1 MSAAQPKDQDE
12 PMAEIIDGRAV
23 AKKLDAETK
32 AQVDALVA
40 AGKPRPGLAV
50 ILVGNDPAS
59 EVYVGRK
66 IKKCAEVGI
75 VNFEHRLPAE
85 SSQEEVLSLIARL
98 NEDPAVHGIL
108 CQVPLPEHID
118 TGMVLRAI
126 IPSKDVDGFHPVNV
140 GRLSTGTG
148 GIVPCT
154 PLGVMK
160 LLDTVFDDLT
170 GLDVV
175 VIGKSNIVGKPIAML
190 LLEREA
196 TVTVT
201 HIYTENLPDIC
212 RQADVIIAAAGAPR
226 LVKGYWVKP
235 GAVIID
241 VGITRMKDED
251 GKTKLVGDVA
261 FDEVQH
267 ARAVT
272 PVPGGVGPMT
282 ISCLLANTVQAAR
295 EQLEGTSS
303 DGFDIDWDDLPDRTM
318 FTGETREA

>member
-1 MSAAQPKDQDE
+1 
-12 PMAEIIDGRAV
+12 MADVIDGRAV
-23 AKKLDAETK
+23 ARKLDEETK
-32 AQVDALVA
+32 AAIDAMVA
-40 AGKPRPGLAV
+40 AGAPRPGLAV
-50 ILVGNDPAS
+50 VLVGNDPAS

-66 IKKCAEVGI
+66 LKKSLEVGI
-75 VNFEHRLPAE
+75 ESFEHRLPAE
-85 SSQEEVLSLIARL
+85 TTQEELLALIARL
-98 NEDPAVHGIL
+98 NADPKVHGIL
-108 CQVPLPEHID
+108 VQVPLPAHID
-118 TGMVLRAI
+118 TGLVLRAI
-126 IPSKDVDGFHPVNV
+126 APSKDVDGFHPVNV

-148 GIVPCT
+148 GIIPCT

-190 LLEREA
+190 MLEREA

-201 HIYTENLPDIC
+201 HIETKDLPDIC
-212 RQADVIIAAAGAPR
+212 RQADVIIAAAGAPE

-241 VGITRMKDED
+241 VGITRQKTAD
-251 GKTKLVGDVA
+251 GKTKLVGDVK
-261 FDEVQH
+261 FDDVQH

-295 EQLEGTSS
+295 DQLEGRSE
-303 DGFDIDWDDLPDRTM
+303 DGFAIDWDELPDRSM
-318 FTGETREA
+318 FTGG

>member
-1 MSAAQPKDQDE
+1 
-12 PMAEIIDGRAV
+12 MAEIIDGKAI
-23 AKKLDAETK
+23 AKRLDEETAAK
-32 AQVDALVA
+32 VKALVDS
-40 AGKPRPGLAV
+40 GGPRPGLAV

-66 IKKCAEVGI
+66 LKKSAEVGI
-75 VNFEHRLPAE
+75 RSFEHRLPAE
-85 SSQEEVLSLIARL
+85 TSQEELLALIARL
-98 NEDPAVHGIL
+98 NADPEVHGIL
-108 CQVPLPEHID
+108 CQVPLPAHID
-118 TGMVLRAI
+118 TGVVLRAI
-126 IPSKDVDGFHPVNV
+126 APSKDVDGFHPVNV

-148 GIVPCT
+148 GIIPCT
-154 PLGVMK
+154 PFGVMK

-190 LLEREA
+190 MLEREA

-201 HIYTENLPDIC
+201 HIHTENLADLCRKADI
-212 RQADVIIAAAGAPR
+212 IIAAAGAPE

-241 VGITRMKDED
+241 VGITRQKTAD
-251 GKTKLVGDVA
+251 GKTRLVGDVA

-282 ISCLLANTVQAAR
+282 ISCLLANTVQAAS
-295 EQLEGTSS
+295 EAYAGTSS
-303 DGFDIDWDDLPDRTM
+303 DGFAIDWDELPDRSM
-318 FTGETREA
+318 FTGG

>member
-1 MSAAQPKDQDE
+1 MAA
-12 PMAEIIDGRAV
+12 IIDGRTV
-23 AKKLDAETK
+23 ARKVDQETK
-32 AQVDALVA
+32 AQVDAMVA
-40 AGKPRPGLAV
+40 AGMPRPGLAV
-50 ILVGNDPAS
+50 VLVGQDPAS

-66 IKKCAEVGI
+66 IKQSKEVGI
-75 VNFEHRLPAE
+75 RSFEHRLPAE
-85 SSQEEVLSLIARL
+85 TTQDALLTLVARL
-98 NEDPAVHGIL
+98 NADPEVHGIL
-108 CQVPLPEHID
+108 VQVPLPEHID
-118 TGMVLRAI
+118 TGLVLRAI
-126 IPSKDVDGFHPVNV
+126 VPSKDVDGFHPVNV

-160 LLDTVFDDLT
+160 LLDTVIDDLT
-170 GLDVV
+170 GKNAV

-201 HIYTENLPDIC
+201 HIYTENLADIA
-212 RQADVIIAAAGAPR
+212 RRADIIIAAAGAPE

-241 VGITRMKDED
+241 VGITRIKGED
-251 GKTKLVGDVA
+251 GKTRLVGDVA

-267 ARAVT
+267 AKAVT

-282 ISCLLANTVQAAR
+282 IACLLSNTVQAAR
-295 EQLEGTSS
+295 EQLEGTSGDS
-303 DGFDIDWDDLPDRTM
+303 YAIDWDDLPDRSM
-318 FTGETREA
+318 IFSERDGQPAE

>member
-1 MSAAQPKDQDE
+1 
-12 PMAEIIDGRAV
+12 MADIIDGRAV
-23 AKKLDAETK
+23 ARTLDEQTK
-32 AQVDALVA
+32 AQVAAMVA
-40 AGKPRPGLAV
+40 AGAPAPGLAV
-50 ILVGNDPAS
+50 VLVGSDPAS

-66 IKKCAEVGI
+66 LKKSQEVGI
-75 VNFEHRLPAE
+75 LSFEHRLPE
-85 SSQEEVLSLIARL
+85 DTSQDTLLALIARL
-98 NEDPAVHGIL
+98 NADPKVHGIL
-108 CQVPLPEHID
+108 VQVPLPAHID
-118 TGMVLRAI
+118 TGIVLRAI
-126 IPSKDVDGFHPVNV
+126 APSKDVDGFHPVNV

-154 PLGVMK
+154 PLGVTK

-190 LLEREA
+190 MLEREA

-201 HIYTENLPDIC
+201 HIETKGLADVC
-212 RQADVIIAAAGAPR
+212 RKADVIIAAAGAPE
-226 LVKGYWVKP
+226 LVRGYWVKP

-241 VGITRMKDED
+241 VGITRRKTED
-251 GKTKLVGDVA
+251 GKTKLVGDVK

-295 EQLEGTSS
+295 DQSEGTSS
-303 DGFDIDWDDLPDRTM
+303 DGFDIDWNDVPDRSM
-318 FTGETREA
+318 FTAEVSGE

>member
-1 MSAAQPKDQDE
+1 
-12 PMAEIIDGRAV
+12 MADIIDGRAV
-23 AKKLDAETK
+23 ARKLDTETK

-40 AGKPRPGLAV
+40 AGAPRPGLAV
-50 ILVGNDPAS
+50 ILVGHDPAS

-66 IKKCAEVGI
+66 LKKSNEVGI
-75 VNFEHRLPAE
+75 LSFEHRLPE
-85 SSQEEVLSLIARL
+85 DTSQEDVLALIGRL
-98 NEDPAVHGIL
+98 NADPEVHGIL
-108 CQVPLPEHID
+108 CQVPLPKHID
-118 TGMVLRAI
+118 TGLVLRSI
-126 IPSKDVDGFHPVNV
+126 VPSKDVDGFHPVNV

-154 PLGVMK
+154 PFGVMK

-170 GLDVV
+170 GLDCV

-201 HIYTENLPDIC
+201 HIETKNLPDIA
-212 RQADVIIAAAGAPR
+212 RKADVIIAAAGAPE

-241 VGITRMKDED
+241 VGITRLKNAD
-251 GKTKLVGDVA
+251 GTTRLVGDVA

-282 ISCLLANTVQAAR
+282 ISCLLANTVQAAK
-295 EQLEGTSS
+295 EQLAGTGG
-303 DGFDIDWDDLPDRTM
+303 DGSEIDFNDLPDRSM
-318 FTGETREA
+318 IFAEGGK

>member
-1 MSAAQPKDQDE
+1 
-12 PMAEIIDGRAV
+12 MADIIDGRAV
-23 AKKLDAETK
+23 ARKLDQETK
-32 AQVDALVA
+32 AAVDAMIA
-40 AGKPRPGLAV
+40 AGAPRPGLAV
-50 ILVGNDPAS
+50 VLVGHDPAS

-66 IKKCAEVGI
+66 LKKSQEVGI
-75 VNFEHRLPAE
+75 VSFEHRLPE
-85 SSQEEVLSLIARL
+85 DTSQEDLLALIGRL
-98 NEDPAVHGIL
+98 NADPEVHGVL
-108 CQVPLPEHID
+108 CQVPLPKHID
-118 TGMVLRAI
+118 TGLVLRSI
-126 IPSKDVDGFHPVNV
+126 TPSKDVDGFHPVNV

-170 GLDVV
+170 GLDCV

-201 HIYTENLPDIC
+201 HIETKNLPDIASK
-212 RQADVIIAAAGAPR
+212 ADIIVAAAGAPE
-226 LVKGYWVKP
+226 LVRGNWVKP
-235 GAVIID
+235 GAVVID
-241 VGITRMKDED
+241 VGITRLKNED
-251 GKTKLVGDVA
+251 GSTRLVGDVA

-282 ISCLLANTVQAAR
+282 ISCLLANTVQAAK
-295 EQLEGTSS
+295 EQLAGTSS
-303 DGFDIDWDDLPDRTM
+303 DGDIEWNELPDRSM
-318 FTGETREA
+318 IFPQSEGQQA